1 MIRSTSD
8 QTMAIDPCKPLQ
20 FLYQG
25 LDMEKGKTYEYIQ
38 LPYRL
43 GVITAKGP
51 NPISKMCPK

>member
-1 MIRSTSD
+1 
-8 QTMAIDPCKPLQ
+8 MAIDPCKPLQ